1 MSVEFQNVPVNGV
14 NYRVAV
20 EGKGPLVLMVH
31 GFPESWYSWR
41 HQIPVIA
48 QAGFKAAAVDVLGYG
63 GSDKPHEIER
73 YSMQN
78 LASDMAEIA
87 KALSDDGQAIVL
99 GHDWGAPIAWNS
111 ALLHPDVFRA
121 VGALSVPYSPPGE
134 RMFLDV
140 MDDVFTKRGLFFY
153 QIYFQKQGVAEAE
166 LERDPRA
173 TIRRF

>member
-1 MSVEFQNVPVNGV
+1 MSVQFQNVPVNGV

-20 EGKGPLVLMVH
+20 EGTGPLVLMVH

-87 KALSDDGQAIVL
+87 
-99 GHDWGAPIAWNS
+99 
-111 ALLHPDVFRA
+111 
-121 VGALSVPYSPPGE
+121 
-134 RMFLDV
+134 
-140 MDDVFTKRGLFFY
+140 
-153 QIYFQKQGVAEAE
+153 
-166 LERDPRA
+166 
-173 TIRRF
+173 